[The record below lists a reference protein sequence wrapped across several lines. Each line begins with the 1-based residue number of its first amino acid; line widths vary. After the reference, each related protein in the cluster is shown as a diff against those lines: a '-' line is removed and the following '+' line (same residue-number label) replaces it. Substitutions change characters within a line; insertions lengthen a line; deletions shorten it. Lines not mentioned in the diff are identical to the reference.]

1 MGLRRLLRLVLG
13 AVCVTILAGAFVAGT
28 RAGLIYNTFP
38 LMDGRIVPADY
49 VTMPSILQNTFE
61 NPAAVQFHHRVLAVC
76 TFALVALFWW
86 RTLRERPSRP
96 ATNAATALMAAVLV
110 QVATGIVTLLLVV
123 PIPLAAVHQGGSVVV
138 FACALLTAH
147 RFRPEPSSR
156 NAAGTGRDRK
166 HTRMNSS

>member
-61 NPAAVQFHHRVLAVC
+61 NPAAVQFHHPVLAVC
-76 TFALVALFWW
+76 TFALVALFWS
-86 RTLRERPSRP
+86 RTPRARPPPP
-96 ATNAATALMAAVLV
+96 ATTAAPALTAPVPV
-110 QVATGIVTLLLVV
+110 QLPPGIV
-123 PIPLAAVHQGGSVVV
+123 PP
-138 FACALLTAH
+138 
-147 RFRPEPSSR
+147 PP
-156 NAAGTGRDRK
+156 
-166 HTRMNSS
+166 TRTPPPP